1 MLKTIHLH
9 NNYYYTAPE
18 VLKEIHSLLKVLV
31 SESDRHRKNLDA
43 VRHELD
49 SLKSGFTLLQNAQ
62 SELTADTER
71 QSSEMK
77 DLEKVLTSQGKDI
90 DKLGTCVSVDD
101 ETDTCETELES
112 LYTDN
117 RNTLDSQ
124 SNEAE
129 ELGMCEDTQETAAK
143 P

>member
-1 MLKTIHLH
+1 M
-9 NNYYYTAPE
+9 
-18 VLKEIHSLLKVLV
+18 KELV

-62 SELTADTER
+62 SEVTADTER

-77 DLEKVLTSQGKDI
+77 DLEKVLTPQGKDIDKLGTDI

-117 RNTLDSQ
+117 RNSLDSQ

-129 ELGMCEDTQETAAK
+129 ECGDTQETAAK